1 MFVLVAHFRVVG
13 SRGAEVPADAAEP
26 LAMLAASPEC
36 SRLQFAHSTDSAG
49 KFVLIAEFAS
59 AAVYRRAISPW
70 PMRMTVVPWLS
81 TAEPENTEVSEV
93 LFSSSDGVVVLD
105 EPTVPEPGR

>member
-1 MFVLVAHFRVVG
+1 MFVLVAHFRVPE
-13 SRGAEVPADAAEP
+13 SRTAEIPKSAVEP
-26 LAMLAASPEC
+26 LSMLAAAPDC
-36 SRLQFAHSTDSAG
+36 LRLQFAHSTDSAE
-49 KFVLIAEFAS
+49 KFVLVAEFES
-59 AAVYRRAISPW
+59 AAAYRRAISPW

-93 LFSSSDGVVVLD
+93 LFSFVDGAVVHS